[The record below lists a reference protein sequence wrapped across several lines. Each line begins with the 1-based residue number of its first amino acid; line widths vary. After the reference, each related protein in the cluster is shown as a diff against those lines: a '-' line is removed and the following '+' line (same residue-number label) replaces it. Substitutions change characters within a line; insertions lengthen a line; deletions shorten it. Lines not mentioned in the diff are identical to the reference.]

1 VAGGIGDRV
10 GGGNGGG
17 VAVWVPTGVR
27 EGPGTGGGSVM
38 GGESVG
44 VGRGEVGSVGVGSGE
59 MGSVGVGRGG
69 LGLFVGAG
77 SGEVGSVG
85 VGSGEVGS
93 VGVGGGEMGEKGTSA
108 RRPIASLGR
117 CGANASRE
125 AARGPGSQATR
136 RKTVRQTNR
145 LATDRL
151 KRMAFTPF
159 PRQVVLR
166 WDTLPVVVIV
176 TQRYKGHKLLA

>member
-69 LGLFVGAG
+69 LGLFVGVG

-93 VGVGGGEMGEKGTSA
+93 VGVGGGEMGEKGT
-108 RRPIASLGR
+108 LGR
-117 CGANASRE
+117 WGANASRE
-125 AARGPGSQATR
+125 AARGPGSQATK